1 MNNKDFVDFNF
12 LIDLITNNKPG
23 IWMIDTLD
31 VFVQLLIS
39 NKYFS
44 DYLVKHNMDVYSFR
58 QEYEDLKS
66 SNTNIG
72 SSCQV
77 SFSNELSIIMDSLDY
92 RDGFNRPTFDDFMES
107 ILEID
112 EQTTRILME
121 YNFVMVSLTEEDFE
135 FSTQVETSK
144 EHMNKIL
151 QYCDNL
157 NEFYKQGNI
166 DPVIGRKREI
176 ERACVVLSRKTI
188 ATPLFVGD
196 AGVGKTAIADGIA
209 QKIVNG
215 EVPDNCLNNII
226 FSTSV
231 NRLLR
236 NCMYRGQFEEKIEA
250 LLESLKRYKEQ
261 TGYQPVLF
269 IDEIHSI
276 MGAGSSSSNDMSN
289 MLKPYL
295 AKGIIKLMGCTTE
308 EEYNKHIS
316 KDKALSRRFKKIV
329 VSEPSLKETKEI
341 LMGLKKRYEEFHQ
354 VVFSKENV
362 DYIVDLSK
370 HIFNRRNPDKSIDIL
385 DDALALA
392 KTKKEHKISK
402 EYIDYAFQEISG
414 MSINSVVQK
423 ENFDNT
429 KLDKFIK
436 NSIFGQDEAIAEVVS
451 ILKISEAGLGR
462 DNSPRGTFLLAGPTG
477 VGKTELAK
485 QVKEFY
491 KRPLLRIDLAEY
503 DSKHEVSKLIGA
515 PPGYAGHENGGLLT
529 NYVTKNPDCVIIFD
543 EVEKAHPDI
552 LNNLLQICQEGELR
566 SGLNEL
572 VDFRKTII
580 FLTTNLGV
588 LDGKKRSMSLTS
600 EPIAKNSMHFDK
612 DKCLISVKSHFKDEI
627 IGRLNKVIVFN
638 QITKEA
644 VFDIIKK
651 ETDVIKQKSQA
662 KGCDVIFDKKFME
675 HIFDTGFDLKYGAR
689 NIKSTIEQIV
699 LPLLADILLE
709 GKKKEVK
716 ISFKEGKCIIK

>member
-12 LIDLITNNKPG
+12 LVNKITNNRPG

-39 NKYFS
+39 NQYFS
-44 DYLVKHNMDVYSFR
+44 DYLVRHNMDVYSFR
-58 QEYEDLKS
+58 QDYEDLKS

-72 SSCQV
+72 STCQV
-77 SFSNELSIIMDSLDY
+77 SYSNELTIIIDSLDY

-112 EQTTRILME
+112 EEATRILID
-121 YNFVMVSLTEEDFE
+121 YNFVMVSLTEDDFE
-135 FSTQVETSK
+135 MSTQIETSNEYLK
-144 EHMNKIL
+144 NIL
-151 QYCDNL
+151 LYCDNL
-157 NEFYKQGNI
+157 NEQYKNGHI
-166 DPVIGRKREI
+166 DPVIGRDREI
-176 ERACVVLSRKTI
+176 ERTCVVLSRKTI

-209 QKIVNG
+209 QRIVNG
-215 EVPDNCLNNII
+215 DVPENCKDNII

-231 NRLLR
+231 NRLLK
-236 NCMYRGQFEEKIEA
+236 NSMYRGQFEERIES
-250 LLESLKRYKEQ
+250 LLENLKKYKER
-261 TGYQPVLF
+261 TGLQPVLF

-295 AKGIIKLMGCTTE
+295 SKGIIKLMGCTTDD
-308 EEYNKHIS
+308 EYNKYIN

-329 VSEPSLKETKEI
+329 VVEPTISETKEI
-341 LMGLKKRYEEFHQ
+341 LMGIKKKYEEFHK
-354 VVFSKENV
+354 VSFSKENV
-362 DYIVDLSK
+362 EYIVDLSK
-370 HIFNRRNPDKSIDIL
+370 HIFNRKNPDKSIDIL

-392 KTKKEHKISK
+392 KTKNENVISK
-402 EYIDYAFQEISG
+402 DYINYAFQEISG
-414 MSINSVVQK
+414 MSISSVIK
-423 ENFDNT
+423 EESFDKK
-429 KLDKFIK
+429 KLDIYIK
-436 NSIFGQDEAIAEVVS
+436 ESIFGQDEAISEVASV
-451 ILKISEAGLGR
+451 LKISEAGLSNM
-462 DNSPRGTFLLAGPTG
+462 NSPMGSFLLAGPTG

-515 PPGYAGHENGGLLT
+515 PPGYAGHDNGGLLT
-529 NYVTKNPDCVIIFD
+529 NYVTKYPDSVIIFD

-588 LDGKKRSMSLTS
+588 FDGKKRSMSLTS
-600 EPIAKNSMHFDK
+600 EPVAKNTMHFDK
-612 DKCLISVKSHFKDEI
+612 DKCLSSVKSHFKDEI

-644 VFDIIKK
+644 VYDIIQK
-651 ETDVIKQKSQA
+651 ETEIIKQKSIA
-662 KGCDVIFDKKFME
+662 KGCHVVFDKKFMDY
-675 HIFDTGFDLKYGAR
+675 IFEQGFDLKYGAR
-689 NIKSTIEQIV
+689 NIKSTVEQIV

-709 GKKKEVK
+709 GSKKKV
-716 ISFKEGKCIIK
+716 IFSFKEGKCITK